1 MSLQTEATAAKDG
14 LFISMCQAAAV
25 ETAQNVYT
33 EATTLN
39 ANLQSSVAVTSIP
52 VTPNLSASI
61 ATGTVISVGGEDAV
75 ATATSSG
82 ASAIGCAAFTP
93 ARNHTIGELVSPPA
107 PSNHATRAVLA
118 TNVVRTPDTYGPL
131 FAWQCAAQGDT
142 NGTADG
148 TIRGHVSAVWN
159 TIAGA

>member
-1 MSLQTEATAAKDG
+1 MTLATEGAAAKDG

-33 EATTLN
+33 EATTLA
-39 ANLQSSVAVTSIP
+39 ANLVAGTAITSIP
-52 VTPNLSASI
+52 ISAALGGAI
-61 ATGTVISVGGEDAV
+61 AVGTVISVGGEDFV
-75 ATATSSG
+75 ATATSQG
-82 ASAIGCAAFTP
+82 ATAISCTSKAP
-93 ARNHTIGELVSPPA
+93 ANNHVAGELVTPPS
-107 PSNHATRAVLA
+107 PSNHAARAQLA

-142 NGTADG
+142 NQTADG